1 MSFSNNQSER
11 NHPRVWAGRAGDPF
25 WIELDVLHAL
35 AYALQD
41 GTTLHL
47 GDYSGPGQGSLC
59 LADGLFDGAEV
70 PRQELL
76 AEAGGQSP
84 PPVMVRDRE

>member
-41 GTTLHL
+41 GTTLNL
-47 GDYSGPGQGSLC
+47 GDYSGPGQESLC
-59 LADGLFDGAEV
+59 LADGLFDGDWKCPARSCL
-70 PRQELL
+70 PRRGDSRLRL
-76 AEAGGQSP
+76 
-84 PPVMVRDRE
+84 